1 MAKAA
6 KKTVKKVAKKPVKP
20 DVEKMIE
27 KYDKDEDR
35 LVCDRI
41 DIVDILK
48 ERVIDASTGVENCI
62 SADTFGAYF
71 VVDAKGQRVENEKM
85 LRALG
90 DLADF
95 IAAHGLNKESVTWVR
110 GIGWF

>member
-20 DVEKMIE
+20 DVEKLIE
-27 KYDKDEDR
+27 NYYRDQMR
-35 LVCDRI
+35 LACDGI
-41 DIVDILK
+41 SILGILK
-48 ERVIDASTGVENCI
+48 DRVIEEWSGVEHCI
-62 SADTFGAYF
+62 SANSLGVCS
-71 VVDAKGQRVENEKM
+71 VVDSSGNRVENEKM
-85 LRALG
+85 FRALD

-95 IAAHGLNKESVTWVR
+95 ITTSGRVGDQAVWVR

>member
-20 DVEKMIE
+20 DVWKLIE
-27 KYDKDEDR
+27 KYEREQMR
-35 LVCDRI
+35 LACDRI
-41 DIVDILK
+41 SIIGILK
-48 ERVIDASTGVENCI
+48 DRVIDTSTGVENCI
-62 SADTFGAYF
+62 SADTFGSCF
-71 VVDAKGQRVENEKM
+71 VVDSAGQRVENEKM
-85 LRALG
+85 FRALG

-95 IAAHGLNKESVTWVR
+95 IAVHGLKNESVTWVR